1 MSEASAGSNLQG
13 AMPRVMPQWE
23 YRVIHIDASKGTPP
37 TPPDP
42 KVASE
47 KLGGTLSPEFI
58 SREFPQ
64 QYGPEQQA
72 RASAGPKHPAEQ
84 LQYFLNLL
92 GKEGWELTNTT
103 QVEHLLMFIFKRP
116 LRALPKLI
124 APADD
129 SPSQGS

>member
-1 MSEASAGSNLQG
+1 MSEAAAGSNLQG
-13 AMPRVMPQWE
+13 SMPQWE

-58 SREFPQ
+58 SREFPH
-64 QYGPEQQA
+64 QYGPQHQSQA
-72 RASAGPKHPAEQ
+72 SPKHPAEQ

-92 GKEGWELTNTT
+92 GRQGWELANTA

-129 SPSQGS
+129 SPSHHP